1 MIRINVL
8 QEEALPTPGEL
19 VTVGLS
25 PGYHAAIFLG
35 SLLAVLA
42 AAGSM
47 YWFWSRQ
54 ISRASQD
61 LAVER
66 REATRLAAV
75 QAENQRFQQ
84 RVKEVERRLETVRAL
99 QTRRQGPVAL
109 MGALG
114 DMVNRTSGLYLLTVS
129 AESGRLGI
137 QGQADTVEAI
147 VNFISVLRRS
157 DSFTDV
163 QFRQFFQ
170 DDQVKR
176 MSFKFNLDCVYQP
189 FATAQVPGQPGG
201 LRKVST
207 AAPGS
212 VPATVGR

>member
-8 QEEALPTPGEL
+8 QEETSLAPGEL

-54 ISRASQD
+54 ISQAGQD

-99 QTRRQGPVAL
+99 QSRRQGPVAL

-114 DMVNRTSGLYLLTVS
+114 DTVNRTSGLYLLTVN

-137 QGQADTVEAI
+137 QGQANTLEAI

-157 DSFTDV
+157 DSFTDI
-163 QFRQFFQ
+163 QFRQFFE
-170 DDQVKR
+170 DDQEKR

-189 FATAQVPGQPGG
+189 PATAQAPGQPGG

-207 AAPGS
+207 AVPGS